1 MLPTV
6 DGRLFAIKG
15 GNFQLAVKLLA
26 ASQARVRQ
34 PKHLTT
40 IERAN
45 GTYYLHSEVLA
56 FWTIMTIRQGT
67 APQRSAHAWFSM

>member
-6 DGRLFAIKG
+6 DGRLFAIEG

-26 ASQARVRQ
+26 ASQARVQQ
-34 PKHLTT
+34 PKQLTT

-45 GTYYLHSEVLA
+45 GSYFLCSQVCLQA
-56 FWTIMTIRQGT
+56 MT
-67 APQRSAHAWFSM
+67 